1 MIINNNNNNNN
12 NNGVLTIKI
21 INNNNNNNGVL
32 TIKIIIVTII
42 SISLAI
48 NYPRSPRG
56 KNPV

>member
-1 MIINNNNNNNN
+1 MIINNNNNNN